1 MKSDHLFKPLTIFT
15 PFSMLTPFTLR
26 LSKGW
31 VAAAFL
37 VGCSNTP
44 PQPDWQ
50 MSAKTHLEHA
60 VDAYLSGNDRVATS
74 EFERA
79 RAEVARTGRPDWL
92 ARVELVRCASHVA
105 SLDVAPCTGFEAL
118 RRDAAPAEQAYADY
132 LAGRAQPK
140 DAKLLPG
147 AHRAVAVGAV
157 VLPEG
162 GDALSRLVASAVVL
176 QTGKASPALVAQAVD
191 AASTQGWRRPLLA
204 WLGVQLKLAE
214 QGGAASEADRIRRR
228 MAVVQGKP

>member
-1 MKSDHLFKPLTIFT
+1 MKSIA
-15 PFSMLTPFTLR
+15 LR
-26 LSKGW
+26 T
-31 VAAAFL
+31 AFFL
-37 VGCSNTP
+37 VTLGLTGCSNRP
-44 PQPDWQ
+44 PTPDWQ
-50 MSAKTHLEHA
+50 MNTKAHLEHA
-60 VDAYLSGNDRVATS
+60 VDAYLSGNERVATS

-79 RAEVARTGRPDWL
+79 RAEVARTGRPDLL

-105 SLDVAPCTGFEAL
+105 SLDLTPCTGFEGL

-140 DAKLLPG
+140 DAALLPG
-147 AHRAVAVGAV
+147 VHRAVVGGAV

-176 QTGKASPALVAQAVD
+176 QAGTASPALVAQAVE
-191 AASTQGWRRPLLA
+191 AASAQGWRRPLLA
-204 WLGVQLKLAE
+204 WLKVQLKLAE

-228 MAVVQGKP
+228 LAVVQGKP